1 MSINLRSPSVQKILL
16 IAFIAVGGL
25 YAYYN
30 FVYVPRSNRIVK
42 YEYDI
47 EKEQQLLR
55 KGKRIAANFQTVQ
68 DDYSRLMASW
78 DIAIELLPTAQEMD
92 GLLKTVSEK
101 GRARDVNFLLFRP
114 KDPIEKPYY
123 WEYPIQIKTL
133 SKYHNLGSFL
143 TDVATLDRIVNVN
156 NINLSSYT
164 PPKGR
169 SPYTV
174 EADFEA
180 VIYVF
185 KELGSPVGV
194 TETEDAT
201 TGGKKKRRA

>member
-1 MSINLRSPSVQKILL
+1 MNINLRSPSVQKTLL
-16 IAFIAVGGL
+16 VAFLAVGGL

-30 FVYVPRSNRIVK
+30 FVYVPRNDQIAK
-42 YEYDI
+42 LEYDI

-68 DDYSRLMASW
+68 DDYARLMDSW
-78 DIAIELLPTAQEMD
+78 DIAIQLLPTKQEMD

-101 GRARDVNFLLFRP
+101 GKNRDVNFLLFRP

-143 TDVATLDRIVNVN
+143 TDVATLDRIVNIN
-156 NINLSSYT
+156 NMNLTSYV

-194 TETEDAT
+194 TPTDDDKT
-201 TGGKKKRRA
+201 VKKRRT

>member
-1 MSINLRSPSVQKILL
+1 MSINLRSQTVQKTLL
-16 IAFIAVGGL
+16 IIFMAFGGL
-25 YAYYN
+25 YGYYN
-30 FVYVPRSNRIVK
+30 FVYEPRSDKITK
-42 YEYDI
+42 LEYDI

-68 DDYSRLMASW
+68 DDYARLMASW
-78 DIAIELLPTAQEMD
+78 EIAIELLPTKQEMD
-92 GLLKTVSEK
+92 GLLKTISEK
-101 GRARDVNFLLFRP
+101 GKRRDVNFLLFRP

-133 SKYHNLGSFL
+133 SKYHKLGSFL
-143 TDVATLDRIVNVN
+143 MDVAALDRIVNVN
-156 NINLSSYT
+156 NVSLSSYI
-164 PPKGR
+164 PPRGR

-185 KELGSPVGV
+185 KELGSPVEV
-194 TETEDAT
+194 SEPEEQKT
-201 TGGKKKRRA
+201 KKKRRA

>member
-1 MSINLRSPSVQKILL
+1 MTINLRSATVQKLL
-16 IAFIAVGGL
+16 LVCFLAFGGV

-30 FVYVPRSNRIVK
+30 FVYVPRTNRVDK
-42 YEYDI
+42 LGYDI

-68 DDYSRLMASW
+68 DDYARLMESW
-78 DIAIELLPTAQEMD
+78 DIAIQLLPTKQEMD
-92 GLLKTVSEK
+92 GLLKAISEK
-101 GRARDVNFLLFRP
+101 GKNRNVNFLLFRP

-133 SKYHNLGSFL
+133 SNYHDLGQFF
-143 TDVATLDRIVNVN
+143 TDVASLDRIVNVN
-156 NINLSSYT
+156 NLNLTAYT
-164 PPKGR
+164 PPKGK
-169 SPYTV
+169 SPYSV

-180 VIYVF
+180 TIYVF

-194 TETEDAT
+194 TETPDD
-201 TGGKKKRRA
+201 KKPRKRA

>member
-1 MSINLRSPSVQKILL
+1 MSINLRSPSVQKVLL
-16 IAFIAVGGL
+16 VAFLAVGGL

-30 FVYVPRSNRIVK
+30 FVYVPRNDRIAK
-42 YEYDI
+42 LEYDI

-68 DDYSRLMASW
+68 DDYARLMDSW
-78 DIAIELLPTAQEMD
+78 EIAIKLLPTKQEMD

-101 GRARDVNFLLFRP
+101 GKNRDVNFLLFRP

-156 NINLSSYT
+156 NVNLSSYV

-185 KELGSPVGV
+185 KELGSPVGI
-194 TETEDAT
+194 TEPEEEKTV
-201 TGGKKKRRA
+201 KKRRA

>member
-1 MSINLRSPSVQKILL
+1 MSINLRSQSVQKILL
-16 IAFIAVGGL
+16 LSFLAVGGL

-30 FVYVPRSNRIVK
+30 FVYVPRSDKISK
-42 YEYDI
+42 LEYDI

-68 DDYSRLMASW
+68 DDYARLMASW
-78 DIAIELLPTAQEMD
+78 DIAIQLLPTQQEMD

-101 GRARDVNFLLFRP
+101 GKNRDVNFLLFRP

-133 SKYHNLGSFL
+133 SKFHDLGNFL
-143 TDVATLDRIVNVN
+143 TDVAALDRIVNIDNV
-156 NINLSSYT
+156 NLSSYV
-164 PPKGR
+164 PPRGR

-185 KELGSPVGV
+185 KELGSPVTV
-194 TETEDAT
+194 TEPEEAVT
-201 TGGKKKRRA
+201 KKKRRA